1 MFEELKRRGNEVW
14 EDDENWRHVMHDI
27 FRISHILHRS
37 EQKLIDETYRDSS
50 RWILT
55 NIKDMAL

>member
-1 MFEELKRRGNEVW
+1 
-14 EDDENWRHVMHDI
+14 MHDT

-37 EQKLIDETYRDSS
+37 EQKLVDETYRNPS

-55 NIKDMAL
+55 NIKDIAL